1 MRFGTQLQ
9 NILESELRLAIIVI
23 TRHWRQAECSEFS
36 SEPLAYSPELLLA
49 SLPRRKMEVKLDKE
63 MTTAL
68 TKLNRSHGHGTRSAT
83 QNNGNG
89 DEKHKDQN
97 ADDNLKNLSKESE
110 EDLTDQILQNK
121 MTKLLMQKP
130 QK

>member
-1 MRFGTQLQ
+1 MSTGRRGLVGMGDVTGAALVGMTTEEYSAAMEKF
-9 NILESELRLAIIVI
+9 NDESA
-23 TRHWRQAECSEFS
+23 HSH
-36 SEPLAYSPELLLA
+36 
-49 SLPRRKMEVKLDKE
+49 RKMEVKLDKE

-97 ADDNLKNLSKESE
+97 ADDNLKKLSKESE